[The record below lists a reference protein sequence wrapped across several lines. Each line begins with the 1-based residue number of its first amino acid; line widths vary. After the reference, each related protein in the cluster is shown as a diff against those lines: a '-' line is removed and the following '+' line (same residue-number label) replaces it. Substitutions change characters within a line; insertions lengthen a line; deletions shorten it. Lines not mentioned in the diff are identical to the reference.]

1 MINLPKV
8 KLDVGA
14 TIDFLNKDELDDAL
28 SKYQQSA
35 EATEYEKLKGIK
47 FFRLPVLYATPASG
61 TVRLGEAW
69 SANGTVQLYTGQVMG
84 PNQGYVWSIRH
95 LACNGLGTGGSPD
108 ELNIYRDGY
117 MGGAQPIWQLN
128 GNNFAYTFGRGE
140 MVLRGGEKL
149 IAQSVGS
156 MTSTN
161 QVTLYGSAIEVPSEL
176 IGKLVQ

>member
-1 MINLPKV
+1 MDAYQGGSKLNTTQGLQIVSINV
-8 KLDVGA
+8 
-14 TIDFLNKDELDDAL
+14 
-28 SKYQQSA
+28 
-35 EATEYEKLKGIK
+35 
-47 FFRLPVLYATPASG
+47 TPASG
-61 TVRLGEAW
+61 TVVLGEAW
-69 SANGTVQLYTGQVMG
+69 SANGTVQLYSGQVMG
-84 PNQGYVWSIRH
+84 PNEGYVWSIRH
-95 LACNGLGTGGSPD
+95 LACNGLATGGSPD
-108 ELNIYRDGY
+108 ELNIYWNGH
-117 MGGAQPIWQLN
+117 MGGQQPVWQLN